1 MKKIIKNILFLTLLV
16 GFVSCS
22 DNNDD
27 VTGETI
33 VTPGVYIADLSLQTE
48 RGENNEIL
56 SRGVDQSAGV
66 FTDEYP
72 LDYIYIHSADASDK
86 DHKSLKIPLKKEE
99 AEDGDVK
106 QKAVHLELE
115 VLENGDY
122 IVGYGDEANVIKFF
136 KNEKVYFSTLETPY
150 WEAKVEGA
158 TPVTGSDVFVEDA
171 KNNIELLRSADP
183 YDRAGLE
190 ALLKKPSIELTR
202 CTTGFKVYFMFTDV
216 NEKITETGDR
226 QYVISK
232 DSWKQEVGYAPE
244 NFYVKLYFGPN
255 FAHKYDIQKDEPVQI
270 PGKRNGYYV
279 TNHQIY
285 KPFDVSKYIVGGDDA
300 VTYMG
305 YGYQSDHILLSP
317 LDENIPATEFSIY
330 AFIKFSGEAV
340 DNDFLVKDNGSK
352 YFRTQIEGM
361 TTELNR
367 IHYVV
372 LVYSYKDLKKAFLED
387 NSQSIKT
394 RSPWSGPEKMELTP
408 AKVIVR

>member
-1 MKKIIKNILFLTLLV
+1 MKKRIKNILLLALLV

-22 DNNDD
+22 DNND

-33 VTPGVYIADLSLQTE
+33 VTSGVYIADLSLQTE
-48 RGENNEIL
+48 TGENNEIL

-115 VLENGDY
+115 VLGDGAY
-122 IVGYGDEANVIKFF
+122 IVGFGDEANVIKFGS
-136 KNEKVYFSTLETPY
+136 NEKVYFSTLETLY
-150 WEAKVEGA
+150 WEAKVQGA

-171 KNNIELLRSADP
+171 KNNIELLRSAES

-190 ALLKKPSIELTR
+190 TLLKKPSIELTR

-216 NEKITETGDR
+216 KEKITETGDR

-244 NFYVKLYFGPN
+244 NFL
-255 FAHKYDIQKDEPVQI
+255 I
-270 PGKRNGYYV
+270 
-279 TNHQIY
+279 
-285 KPFDVSKYIVGGDDA
+285 
-300 VTYMG
+300 
-305 YGYQSDHILLSP
+305 
-317 LDENIPATEFSIY
+317 
-330 AFIKFSGEAV
+330 
-340 DNDFLVKDNGSK
+340 KDNGSK
-352 YFRTQIEGM
+352 YFRAQIPAM
-361 TTELNR
+361 STELNR
-367 IHYVV
+367 IHYVI

-387 NSQSIKT
+387 SQSIKT

-408 AKVIVR
+408 AEVIVR